1 MWLESVR
8 EEGTIV
14 LRVGGTI
21 EPADDLADLYARF
34 GDVLREDGGTSVVCD
49 LDEVVQ
55 GDLVVVELLARLAL
69 TAQRAGLT
77 LRVRHLTEDLEAL
90 LAFLGLSEVLDLGPA

>member
-14 LRVGGTI
+14 LRVGGAI
-21 EPADDLADLYARF
+21 EPADLADLYARF
-34 GDVLREDGGTSVVCD
+34 RDVLREDGGTSVVCD

-77 LRVRHLTEDLEAL
+77 LRLRHLTEDLEAL